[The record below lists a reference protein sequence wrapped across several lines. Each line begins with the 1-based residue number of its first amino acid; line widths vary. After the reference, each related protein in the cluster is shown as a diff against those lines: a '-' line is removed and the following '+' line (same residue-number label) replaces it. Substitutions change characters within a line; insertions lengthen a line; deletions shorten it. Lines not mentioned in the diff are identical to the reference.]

1 LEARWKDWEPKFK
14 NYLSYILGV
23 TGVPLLYVICKEIL
37 PDCTATFADSI
48 KQTIQQAP
56 LNGTAYCADRVTVL
70 QVLSLFTTRQ
80 LSATWIRGLARHRD
94 GCRSMKTLQDYLAGE
109 GNATQRIERAEQ
121 LKTSLHYKNWISLK
135 FKVF

>member
-109 GNATQRIERAEQ
+109 GNATQRNASSEQ
-121 LKTSLHYKNWISLK
+121 NNSKHPYIIRIGAR
-135 FKVF
+135 